1 MATNITSTALDFDTI
16 KNSLKTYFAQ
26 QPEFSDYNFETS
38 GLSNI
43 LDVLAYNTHFNGLTA
58 NFATNE
64 AFLNTAQ
71 LRSSVVSHA
80 EALGYRP
87 RSKTPS
93 SSSLTLYVNLSGV
106 ANRPSSITLNSGWEF
121 NASNESETFKFIT
134 DKNYSAVDDGNGLY
148 SFTDVNGNSNIKVF
162 QGEFKTKTFIVD
174 DTAENQIYVIPDESL
189 DTGKITVNVYDTPTS
204 TKFTSYY
211 FLDTALTVDSTTT
224 FFDIKEAP
232 NGYYEINFGD
242 GKSFGKS
249 PAIGS
254 KVVVRY
260 FSSRGTDANGC
271 SGFKSANSYV
281 LNDVNYPV
289 NIQTQKSSTEGYEK
303 ETIESIRKLAPLQFA
318 SQKRLVTSADYRS
331 MILSNFPVVKD
342 VAVWGGEDNVPI
354 DYGKVYI
361 SLQYQDGTSESV
373 KTETQNNIETN
384 FTNQLSVM
392 SISNKY
398 VTPEETYLE
407 ITGNF
412 NYDPSLTN
420 DTGSAIQTSITNFL
434 QEYFTNSLNSFNSAF
449 SISEVLTEVSGLNR
463 AILSAKMNLKVQQR
477 LNVTVGSPKNYNIYF
492 PVVLIPAEA
501 QDYSIESSMFTYGD
515 DYSIESSMF
524 TYGDD
529 AVRCTVKNKLNS
541 NILQVVSTTG
551 TVIVEDIG
559 SYNYQKG
566 SVNLNGF
573 APVSISTGTPY
584 ITFSSTPLDQSMI
597 SPLRNYILR
606 LDAAKLRMQPLKNEQ
621 DTKVAL

>member
-87 RSKTPS
+87 RSRTPS

-106 ANRPSSITLNSGWEF
+106 ANRPSSITLNSEWEF

-211 FLDTALTVDSTTT
+211 FLDTALTVDSTTA

-407 ITGNF
+407 IIGNF

-434 QEYFTNSLNSFNSAF
+434 QEYFTNTLNSFNSSF
-449 SISEVLTEVSGLNR
+449 SRSEVLTEVSDLNR

-501 QDYSIESSMFTYGD
+501 Q

-597 SPLRNYILR
+597 SPLRNYVLR
-606 LDAAKLRMQPLKNEQ
+606 LDTAKLRMQPLKNEQ

>member
-434 QEYFTNSLNSFNSAF
+434 QEYFTNTLNSFNSSF
-449 SISEVLTEVSGLNR
+449 SRSEVLTEVSDLNR

-501 QDYSIESSMFTYGD
+501 Q

-597 SPLRNYILR
+597 SPLRNYVLR
-606 LDAAKLRMQPLKNEQ
+606 LDTAKLRMQPLKNEQ

>member
-87 RSKTPS
+87 RSRTPS

-189 DTGKITVNVYDTPTS
+189 DTGKVTVNVYDTPTS

-211 FLDTALTVDSTTT
+211 FLDTALTVDSTTA

-434 QEYFTNSLNSFNSAF
+434 QEYFTNTLNSFNSSF
-449 SISEVLTEVSGLNR
+449 SRSEVLTEVSDLNR
-463 AILSAKMNLKVQQR
+463 AILSAKMDLKVQQR
-477 LNVTVGSPKNYNIYF
+477 LNVTVGSSKNYNIYF
-492 PVVLIPAEA
+492 PVILIPAEA

-515 DYSIESSMF
+515 DAI
-524 TYGDD
+524 
-529 AVRCTVKNKLNS
+529 RCTVKNKLNS

-597 SPLRNYILR
+597 SPLRNYVLR
-606 LDAAKLRMQPLKNEQ
+606 LDTAKLRMQPLKNEQ

>member
-87 RSKTPS
+87 RSRTPS

-211 FLDTALTVDSTTT
+211 FLDTALNVDSTTA

-271 SGFKSANSYV
+271 SGFKSADSYV

-434 QEYFTNSLNSFNSAF
+434 QEYFTNTLNSFNSSF
-449 SISEVLTEVSGLNR
+449 SRSEVLTEVSDLNR

-501 QDYSIESSMFTYGD
+501 Q

-597 SPLRNYILR
+597 SPLRNYVLR
-606 LDAAKLRMQPLKNEQ
+606 LDTAKLRMQPLKNEQ

>member
-87 RSKTPS
+87 RSRTPS

-211 FLDTALTVDSTTT
+211 FLDTALNVDSTTA

-260 FSSRGTDANGC
+260 FSSRGTNANGC
-271 SGFKSANSYV
+271 SGFKSADSYV

-434 QEYFTNSLNSFNSAF
+434 QEYFTNTLNSFNSSF
-449 SISEVLTEVSGLNR
+449 SRSEVLTEVSDLNR

-501 QDYSIESSMFTYGD
+501 Q

-597 SPLRNYILR
+597 SPLRNYVLR
-606 LDAAKLRMQPLKNEQ
+606 LDTAKLRMQPLKNEQ

>member
-87 RSKTPS
+87 RSRTPS

-211 FLDTALTVDSTTT
+211 FLDTALTVDSTTA

-260 FSSRGTDANGC
+260 FSSRGTNANGC
-271 SGFKSANSYV
+271 SGFKSADSYV

-434 QEYFTNSLNSFNSAF
+434 QEYFTNTLNSFNSSF
-449 SISEVLTEVSGLNR
+449 SRSEVLTEVSDLNR

-501 QDYSIESSMFTYGD
+501 Q

-597 SPLRNYILR
+597 SPLRNYVLR
-606 LDAAKLRMQPLKNEQ
+606 LDTAKLRMQPLKNEQ